1 MATQRWT
8 DEMLDNLASSVSE
21 VKESVS
27 ELRESVSEVKESVTE
42 IRKGMEVLRD
52 TTRGLIEVV
61 AKQERRMGRF
71 SEEMAARKEEMER
84 LEREQAES
92 NKRFD
97 VLLGEIRYLIRG
109 QQQGDN
115 S

>member
-1 MATQRWT
+1 MATQRWAS
-8 DEMLDNLASSVSE
+8 EMLDNLASSVSE

-27 ELRESVSEVKESVTE
+27 ELRESVSEVKNVSEVKESFTELRESVTE
-42 IRKGMEVLRD
+42 MRKGMEILRD
-52 TTRGLIEVV
+52 RTQGLIEVA
-61 AKQERRMGRF
+61 AKQELR
-71 SEEMAARKEEMER
+71 MER
-84 LEREQAES
+84 LDREQAER

>member
-1 MATQRWT
+1 MAIQRWT

-27 ELRESVSEVKESVTE
+27 EVKESVSEVKESVTE
-42 IRKGMEVLRD
+42 LRESVTEMRKGMEILRD
-52 TTRGLIEVV
+52 TTQGLIEVA
-61 AKQERRMGRF
+61 AKQERRMD
-71 SEEMAARKEEMER
+71 R
-84 LEREQAES
+84 LDREQAES

-109 QQQGDN
+109 QQEGGN